1 MCTSIVA
8 GGCWNTRSLVSVSV
22 LSNTTSVT
30 GEWQMAGSLG
40 LMVMYG
46 WLLEHR
52 FSSASGVVVGCWNW
66 NTGPVS
72 QYRTVVTMMMVVVVG
87 VTAIAWWG
95 LGLGQVVASSK
106 SCSSHT
112 NTNTNTTSLV
122 VVASISCGR
131 RSGMW

>member
-66 NTGPVS
+66 NTGTVS
-72 QYRTVVTMMMVVVVG
+72 QYRTPHCG
-87 VTAIAWWG
+87 DNDDG
-95 LGLGQVVASSK
+95 
-106 SCSSHT
+106 CSGGSHS
-112 NTNTNTTSLV
+112 NSLV
-122 VVASISCGR
+122 
-131 RSGMW
+131 